1 MKLRI
6 KPKKST
12 LRKIIIE
19 LLRTKDKEKKTSK
32 KIKKLCIIY
41 KRIPT
46 QISSNFEFYI
56 CKSTPQE

>member
-19 LLRTKDKEKKTSK
+19 LLRTKDKEKK
-32 KIKKLCIIY
+32 
-41 KRIPT
+41 
-46 QISSNFEFYI
+46 NFKENKEIMHYL
-56 CKSTPQE
+56 